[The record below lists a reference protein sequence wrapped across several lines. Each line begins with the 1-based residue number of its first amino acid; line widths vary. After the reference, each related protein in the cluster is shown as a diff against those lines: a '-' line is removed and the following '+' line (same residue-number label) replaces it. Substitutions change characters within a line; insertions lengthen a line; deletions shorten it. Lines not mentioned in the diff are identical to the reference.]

1 MSADINPISNFG
13 FKYIFGRGEGA
24 NSMWHQLIFSN
35 MTQNELQ
42 DIIRHSE
49 VSTVQF
55 KERIDDNYK
64 IGTELV
70 AFSNSKG
77 GRLFI
82 GIKDKTG
89 EMNPLSYRE
98 TQDTCERLGDIA
110 TQNVDPHIGIEIDTV
125 AVEGGNIVVVTIAEG
140 INKPY
145 KDNKGIIWAKQGS
158 DKRRIIDNSEIAY
171 MMAECGSFFP
181 DEAAVAD
188 ATIEDLDEGTLK
200 LFFLDRFATPLEKKG
215 ISADNIRSKSIDTIV
230 KAIAVNFS
238 LRRLLANLH
247 LIRPN
252 GKLTVAAMLLFGI
265 YPQRFLP
272 AFTTKCVSF
281 VGNTLGSKIFR
292 DRVKDS
298 DMEGNLL
305 HQYNT
310 IMNFFT
316 RNLRIVQCGE
326 EFNQQG
332 EYEISLVALSEL
344 TVNALIHR
352 SLTWEAPIRIFIF
365 DDRVEIH
372 SPGTLPR
379 GLMVDDIE
387 RGTSIPRNRL
397 LFNNAICL
405 LPYSG
410 IGTGIPRAI
419 GEDTDIRFYNDENL
433 HEFVIIIPRDV
444 TFKSNE
450 VDNGSN
456 EVGVKSNEVD
466 KGSNEVGVKSNEVD
480 KGSNQVRTKVTKKQQ
495 DIINFCSVPRTTK
508 EILDRVGVSNQSA
521 NRIRYI
527 NSLVDAGLLKP
538 LFPESP
544 TAPNQKYVR
553 K

>member
-1 MSADINPISNFG
+1 
-13 FKYIFGRGEGA
+13 
-24 NSMWHQLIFSN
+24 
-35 MTQNELQ
+35 
-42 DIIRHSE
+42 
-49 VSTVQF
+49 
-55 KERIDDNYK
+55 
-64 IGTELV
+64 
-70 AFSNSKG
+70 
-77 GRLFI
+77 
-82 GIKDKTG
+82 
-89 EMNPLSYRE
+89 
-98 TQDTCERLGDIA
+98 
-110 TQNVDPHIGIEIDTV
+110 
-125 AVEGGNIVVVTIAEG
+125 
-140 INKPY
+140 
-145 KDNKGIIWAKQGS
+145 
-158 DKRRIIDNSEIAY
+158 
-171 MMAECGSFFP
+171 
-181 DEAAVAD
+181 
-188 ATIEDLDEGTLK
+188 
-200 LFFLDRFATPLEKKG
+200 
-215 ISADNIRSKSIDTIV
+215 
-230 KAIAVNFS
+230 
-238 LRRLLANLH
+238 
-247 LIRPN
+247 
-252 GKLTVAAMLLFGI
+252 
-265 YPQRFLP
+265 
-272 AFTTKCVSF
+272 
-281 VGNTLGSKIFR
+281 
-292 DRVKDS
+292 
-298 DMEGNLL
+298 MEGNLL

-456 EVGVKSNEVD
+456 EVEAKSNEVD
-466 KGSNEVGVKSNEVD
+466 NGSNELGAKSNEVD